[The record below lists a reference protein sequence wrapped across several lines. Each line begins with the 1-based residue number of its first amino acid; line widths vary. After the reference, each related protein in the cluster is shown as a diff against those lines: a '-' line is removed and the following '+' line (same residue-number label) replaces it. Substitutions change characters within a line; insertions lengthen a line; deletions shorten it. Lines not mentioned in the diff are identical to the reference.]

1 MGALK
6 PAEAVAPATPSK
18 EDSERSIE
26 NGETLSLLSTTL
38 RNPHTDPSE
47 ERFYNGGSEN
57 GERQENG

>member
-18 EDSERSIE
+18 EDNKGAIE
-26 NGETLSLLSTTL
+26 NGVTLSLLSPAH

-47 ERFYNGGSEN
+47 ERM
-57 GERQENG
+57 